1 MRGRMLFYFSLLL
14 MGIAGGQAWSQ
25 TYPVK
30 PVRVFVGYSPG
41 GSVDTVGRIFA
52 QKLTGELG
60 QQFVVENR
68 PGAASNIAG
77 DLVAK
82 SPPDGYTLLMSSG
95 TALGTNMAIYTKMPY
110 NPLKDFAPI
119 AMLVYQGNALVVN
132 PTVPAKT
139 VKELI
144 ALAKA
149 RPAQLNFG
157 SGGNGSSQHMT
168 AELFSKMTGVKM
180 VHVPYK
186 GGAPALVDLIA
197 GQIDLVFSPLPEA
210 IPYIQ
215 SGRVRA
221 LGVTG
226 GKRSANLP
234 DLPTIAEGGVP
245 SFEFEGFLGIAG
257 PAGMPKN
264 VVARLNAALNKTLTA
279 DDVKKRMYDLGLR
292 LAGGTPEQ
300 LATHMREQAA
310 LMIQIAKDAG
320 VKPVD

>member
-1 MRGRMLFYFSLLL
+1 
-14 MGIAGGQAWSQ
+14 
-25 TYPVK
+25 
-30 PVRVFVGYSPG
+30 
-41 GSVDTVGRIFA
+41 
-52 QKLTGELG
+52 
-60 QQFVVENR
+60 
-68 PGAASNIAG
+68 
-77 DLVAK
+77 
-82 SPPDGYTLLMSSG
+82 
-95 TALGTNMAIYTKMPY
+95 
-110 NPLKDFAPI
+110 
-119 AMLVYQGNALVVN
+119 MLVYQGNALVVN

-245 SFEFEGFLGIAG
+245 SFEFVDISVAISALQNGTNTLAIGVASAVLMRFRRSSTTIA
-257 PAGMPKN
+257 
-264 VVARLNAALNKTLTA
+264 LTNS
-279 DDVKKRMYDLGLR
+279 
-292 LAGGTPEQ
+292 
-300 LATHMREQAA
+300 
-310 LMIQIAKDAG
+310 
-320 VKPVD
+320 

>member
-119 AMLVYQGNALVVN
+119 AMLVYQGNALVLN

-264 VVARLNAALNKTLTA
+264 VVARLNAALNKALTA

>member
-139 VKELI
+139 VKELV

>member
-30 PVRVFVGYSPG
+30 LVRVFVGYSPG

-132 PTVPAKT
+132 PTVPTKT

-264 VVARLNAALNKTLTA
+264 VVARLNAALNKALTA

>member
-132 PTVPAKT
+132 PTVPTKT

-264 VVARLNAALNKTLTA
+264 VVARLNAALNKALTA

>member
-264 VVARLNAALNKTLTA
+264 VVARLNAALNKALTA